1 MQITTGARLHVMWAI
16 TTTIAETFITII
28 VTTIG
33 IPIFAKFTTNLI
45 AMSGMTVIIACI
57 MRRTAAI

>member
-1 MQITTGARLHVMWAI
+1 MWAI

-45 AMSGMTVIIACI
+45 AIFGMTIIIACI
-57 MRRTAAI
+57 MQGTAAM